1 MALQTRPLKVAPDIR
16 ITVRRSAW
24 EHLSKY
30 LDTEKN
36 MLVFVWGMHGPQSD
50 PGWTASV
57 IDRDDLPNSANARI
71 VKTKIGNF
79 PVAVPQR
86 QHLRKLNGCTL
97 AYDSNQ
103 LKVQVSFDS
112 WLSNLK
118 SSGHV

>member
-1 MALQTRPLKVAPDIR
+1 MALQTRPLKVAPNIR

-24 EHLSKY
+24 EHLSKSM
-30 LDTEKN
+30 DASKN
-36 MLVFVWGMHGPQSD
+36 MLVFVWGMHGPMSD

-57 IDRDDLPNSANARI
+57 IDRDDLPNSANARM

-79 PVAVPQR
+79 PVAIQQR

-97 AYDSNQ
+97 VYDSDQ
-103 LKVQVSFDS
+103 LRVKVSFDS

-118 SSGHV
+118 SSGRV